1 MKPDWYSDL
10 RTTSEI
16 IAHLGVPKDIVHIW
30 ISDESILA
38 PKIERLW
45 KYHARRLGSPRWC
58 GYIHARVRARA
69 SVMTEATLEVLASM
83 RSMTE
88 GVAW

>member
-1 MKPDWYSDL
+1 MARRKFWYILLRPSELGQCPIPPQTSGCLNSKEMSRGMKPDWGSDL

-45 KYHARRLGSPRWC
+45 KYHAR
-58 GYIHARVRARA
+58 
-69 SVMTEATLEVLASM
+69 
-83 RSMTE
+83 
-88 GVAW
+88 